1 MRSQAVTQFHLL
13 SVEIVD
19 LSHLM
24 FHECRCYFFR
34 SKIDLHFYRFVTY
47 GKKIPH
53 SNLVF
58 GSHFY
63 DFFIFFPSY
72 YSRCSL
78 RLNLNVKRN
87 KSKSMNI
94 FTFSRNLERTHVSS
108 LRGII
113 SAQFFFHDSPQ
124 LSCVKKW

>member
-34 SKIDLHFYRFVTY
+34 FKIDLHCYNFVTY
-47 GKKIPH
+47 GKNPAFK
-53 SNLVF
+53 SSFWV
-58 GSHFY
+58 SFY

-113 SAQFFFHDSPQ
+113 SAQFFFHDFPQ